1 MKEGPK
7 EEEKTGQNGGEERED
22 IWKGEEE
29 KGEKTARVRRVAGV
43 RVCDLRLGPPQARAL
58 DRETGLIH
66 HCGYFSFKSVMRP
79 DSDSALNTSP
89 MDSF

>member
-22 IWKGEEE
+22 ILKGEEE

-43 RVCDLRLGPPQARAL
+43 RV
-58 DRETGLIH
+58 
-66 HCGYFSFKSVMRP
+66 
-79 DSDSALNTSP
+79 
-89 MDSF
+89 